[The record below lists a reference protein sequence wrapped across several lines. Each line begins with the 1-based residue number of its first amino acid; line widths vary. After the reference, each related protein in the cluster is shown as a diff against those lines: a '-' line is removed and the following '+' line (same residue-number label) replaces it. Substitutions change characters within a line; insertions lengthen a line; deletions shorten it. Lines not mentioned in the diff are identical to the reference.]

1 MSLPP
6 PGARFSGVE
15 ENLFFE
21 RFRPRPVQGLNS
33 TFQLTILFENELPKD
48 QYPTLTFVLNRLP
61 TGLFLSKWSLKGE
74 STDVN

>member
-1 MSLPP
+1 MIIGGGVSLPP

-33 TFQLTILFENELPKD
+33 TFQLAILFENELPKLKINTQVPLLSSD
-48 QYPTLTFVLNRLP
+48 DLYRSVLI
-61 TGLFLSKWSLKGE
+61 
-74 STDVN
+74 